1 MRRLIRKMLRFM
13 VVLLIL
19 LPAFRA
25 IAAGPNTL
33 TVSATVLSKSNC
45 KFNSASSTLNFGA
58 LNPLNSVD
66 VTANASIIFVCRG
79 SAPIATFFISD
90 DDGLHETGPN
100 ANRMRHATVLT
111 EYLPYDLTLSPTTAT
126 VPKNA
131 NQTLT
136 VTGTVRAV
144 DYQSAY
150 VGSYADTV
158 IITIAP

>member
-13 VVLLIL
+13 VVLMIL
-19 LPAFRA
+19 LPAIRA

-58 LNPLNSVD
+58 LNPANSVD
-66 VTANASIIFVCRG
+66 VTANASIILVCRG

-90 DDGLHETGPN
+90 DDGLYETGPN
-100 ANRMRHATVLT
+100 ANRMRHSTVLT
-111 EYLPYDLTLSPTTAT
+111 EYLPYDLTLTPTTAT
-126 VPKNA
+126 IPKNV

-136 VTGTVRAV
+136 LTGTVRAAN
-144 DYQSAY
+144 YQSAY